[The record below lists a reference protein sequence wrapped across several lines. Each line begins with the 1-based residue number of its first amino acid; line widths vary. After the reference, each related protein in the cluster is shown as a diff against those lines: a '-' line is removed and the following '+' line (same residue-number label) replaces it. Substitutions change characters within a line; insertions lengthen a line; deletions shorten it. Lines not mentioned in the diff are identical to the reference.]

1 MTAKTKWKERGT
13 RALLVLSSLL
23 IGCVLVFAA
32 GEAYFRIRWNA
43 GRHSAGPGWYVPHDQ
58 RGWALRPGDY
68 TRFLPGVFREV
79 HVSINSLGF
88 RDREVSLRPS
98 PGRPRITILG
108 DSFGFGD
115 SLNAEE
121 RFTEQLQALMDD
133 SVEVV
138 NVSVPGYGTGH
149 EFLFI
154 RELMDRGY
162 EAGDK
167 LVFVF
172 FTNDV
177 LDNMGLDYGD
187 ARRLPRLPAFGVG
200 EDGEFVIVPPVA
212 PAPTGPRPPPPRRSI
227 PRRVC
232 GWIRNRAFSRFLVER
247 ATSLAG
253 RYPWVVSAL
262 ERCGAHLVPNR
273 TPAVI
278 VGWYSD
284 GWEERWGT
292 TKDILRYVAHYD
304 GFESTEVAV
313 AFVPSSLQVERTIQ
327 ILAERFSA
335 RDPRYAE
342 LLRDPDR
349 PQRELR
355 EFCEENGVPF
365 IDTTAA
371 LREASLES
379 PAYYLREGHLNSF
392 GSEQVARALHRWLL
406 SEAAG
411 GVGAADRGAE

>member
-1 MTAKTKWKERGT
+1 LTAKAKWKERGT

-58 RGWALRPGDY
+58 RGWALKPGDY

-79 HVSINSLGF
+79 RVSINSLGF

-121 RFTEQLQALMDD
+121 RFTEQLQALTGD
-133 SVEVV
+133 SIEVV

-154 RELMDRGY
+154 KELMDRGY
-162 EAGDK
+162 DVGDK

-187 ARRLPRLPAFGVG
+187 ARRLPRLPAFSVS
-200 EDGEFVIVPPVA
+200 EDGELVLVPPVMPE
-212 PAPTGPRPPPPRRSI
+212 PAEPQPPQRRPI
-227 PRRVC
+227 HRRVY
-232 GWIRNRAFSRFLVER
+232 GWIKHRAFSYFLRER

-253 RYPWVVSAL
+253 RYPWVVRLL
-262 ERCGAHLVPNR
+262 ERCGAKLAPNR
-273 TPAVI
+273 TPAV
-278 VGWYSD
+278 VVAWYSD
-284 GWEERWGT
+284 GWQERWDT
-292 TKDILRYVAHYD
+292 TKDILKYVAHYD
-304 GFESTEVAV
+304 GFGSTEVVV
-313 AFVPSSLQVERTIQ
+313 AFIPSSLQVERTIQ

-355 EFCEENGVPF
+355 EFCEDSGIPF

-379 PAYYLREGHLNSF
+379 PAYYLREGHLNAF
-392 GSEQVARALHRWLL
+392 GSKHVAGALHRWLL
-406 SEAAG
+406 SEG
-411 GVGAADRGAE
+411 IGAADRGGE